1 MDVLNFCPRY
11 ERAVRILAKPWTPL
25 LIRSLL
31 GGPRRF
37 SEIRAYIG
45 QISDRLLSQRLKELE
60 REGIIARRVIPST
73 PVRIEYSLTPKGREL
88 EQVVRALQA
97 WADRWVELETAASG
111 TR

>member
-11 ERAVRILAKPWTPL
+11 ERAVRMLAKPWTPL

-45 QISDRLLSQRLKELE
+45 EISDRLLSQRLKELE
-60 REGIIARRVIPST
+60 REGIIVRRVIPTT

-88 EQVVRALQA
+88 EEVVRALQA
-97 WADRWVELETAASG
+97 WADRWVELEPATPG
-111 TR
+111 PR